1 MEARSNGL
9 FITFEG
15 LDGSGKSTQM
25 KLAEDYLKSKGL
37 AVVST
42 LEPGGTPIG
51 EKIRDLLLDRD
62 NFEMCPKAEV
72 FLFLASRAQ
81 IVYQVIRPA
90 LNQNKIVLCDR
101 FFDSSIAYQ
110 GIARGLGAEKIL
122 ELSLWATEGLVPHL
136 TFLLSVGTPQSE
148 ARKKARGEGQDR
160 LEAQEDDFKQ
170 QVYKGYLQLARQF
183 KDRFVVIDGEK
194 SVSQVFQLVKE
205 KIDELVG

>member
-136 TFLLSVGTPQSE
+136 TFLLSVVPLNRSQE
-148 ARKKARGEGQDR
+148 KGQGR
-160 LEAQEDDFKQ
+160 RPGPA
-170 QVYKGYLQLARQF
+170 GSAGR
-183 KDRFVVIDGEK
+183 
-194 SVSQVFQLVKE
+194 
-205 KIDELVG
+205 